1 MFGYLKL
8 VVDSARQDIYF
19 DSYYEHGYMPADKD
33 AMLLTYCVSTM
44 LTDFRYYIGDL
55 ICTVRGH
62 HSFIYDS
69 WADGESG
76 HESFECTCCGR
87 GWDHTYY

>member
-19 DSYYEHGYMPADKD
+19 DCYYEDGSMPADKD
-33 AMLLTYCVSTM
+33 SLLLSYCVSTM
-44 LTDFRYYIGDL
+44 ITDFRYYIGKL
-55 ICTVRGH
+55 ICIARGH
-62 HSFIYDS
+62 HSLICDS
-69 WADGESG
+69 WYDEETG

-87 GWDHTYY
+87 GWSNTYY